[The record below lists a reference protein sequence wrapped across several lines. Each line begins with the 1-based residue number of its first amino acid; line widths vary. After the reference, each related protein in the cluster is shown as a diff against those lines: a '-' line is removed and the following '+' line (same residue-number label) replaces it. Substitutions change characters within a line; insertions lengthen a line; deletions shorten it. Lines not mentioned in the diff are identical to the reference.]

1 LPDLLLEPVPAQLHR
16 TSAETLTR
24 VSRFYSETAKG
35 AIPQK

>member
-24 VSRFYSETAKG
+24 VSRFYSEMANS
-35 AIPQK
+35 AILQK